1 MKKRLCT
8 LLLALLML
16 LSIVPGQCFAEEAG
30 AAAAPAALA
39 PEILFVECDGN
50 APPMLLADPSD
61 ADVTQLANQLKT
73 YGIQQTATYT
83 PAGGTTLTEA
93 EIAALGQDVGRVIVQ
108 SGTAAYTWRY
118 TGYTGPDEAGV
129 YTLSFTLVTIS
140 DWGALKERL
149 AAKVAAGAVTI
160 TETIT
165 ADSELPEKFLA
176 SWPASAGQNAT
187 EGNEGQTL
195 TYQGSTAAK
204 QSDGRYVYTLSY
216 NLDTLHKS
224 IASAGAAL
232 RQYMKQRNE
241 AVTIQ
246 LKCAASTD
254 DAQKFMGDI
263 MTEATKHTGES
274 TEGDYLRW
282 QYGGYEGIISMMQ
295 SGETT
300 TFTFSYNISYYTT
313 SEQETEMDTFAR
325 NFVGSDAIK
334 KAATPYD
341 KIKAIYDWLC
351 TNVVYDYTNLNSP
364 EYMLKHTAYA
374 AAINHTAVCQGY
386 AVLFYRLAL
395 ECGIDAR
402 VIAGKGK
409 GANGWEDHA
418 WNIVKLGGNYYL
430 LDATWDAGKTPMYYQ
445 YFLKGRDAGLFPNH
459 NPYYNEMVGTQYF
472 GNEYDYTALGV
483 SSTNYDPQ
491 TAVSEQYD
499 LNGGGFDISDL
510 QCLFE
515 YLSTGTVSSGTI
527 DKTKADVNKDGQV
540 NILDY
545 QALYEAY
552 KVWVSKAA

>member
-1 MKKRLCT
+1 MKKRLGT
-8 LLLALLML
+8 LLLALLIL

-39 PEILFVECDGN
+39 PEILFVECDDN
-50 APPMLLADPSD
+50 APPMLLAGPSD

-83 PAGGTTLTEA
+83 PAEGTTMTEA
-93 EIAALGQDVGRVIVQ
+93 EIAALGQDVGRFIVQ

-204 QSDGRYVYTLSY
+204 QSDGSYVYTLSY

-282 QYGGYEGIISMMQ
+282 QYRGYKGTISMMQ

-409 GANGWEDHA
+409 GASGWEDHA

-430 LDATWDAGKTPMYYQ
+430 LDATWDATKELYQ
-445 YFLKGRDAGLFPNH
+445 KPAKYDWFLKGSESFTSH
-459 NPYYNEMVGTQYF
+459 NPGTEQDT
-472 GNEYDYTALGV
+472 YDYTALGV

-515 YLSTGTVSSGTI
+515 YLSTGTVSSI
-527 DKTKADVNKDGQV
+527 DTKKADVNGDGQV

>member
-16 LSIVPGQCFAEEAG
+16 LSIVPGQCFAEEA
-30 AAAAPAALA
+30 AVLA

-50 APPMLLADPSD
+50 APPMLLAGPSD

-83 PAGGTTLTEA
+83 PAEGTTLTEA
-93 EIAALGQDVGRVIVQ
+93 EIAALGQDVGRFIVQ

-118 TGYTGPDEAGV
+118 TGYTGPDEAGA

-204 QSDGRYVYTLSY
+204 QSDGSYVYTLSY

-282 QYGGYEGIISMMQ
+282 QYRGYEGTISMMQ

-313 SEQETEMDTFAR
+313 SEQETEMDAFAR

-341 KIKAIYDWLC
+341 KVKAIYDWLC
-351 TNVVYDYTNLNSP
+351 TNVVYDHRSCVYVKAHRLRGGDKSYGGLP
-364 EYMLKHTAYA
+364 GLCGALLPPGPGVRHR
-374 AAINHTAVCQGY
+374 CPGDRGQGQ
-386 AVLFYRLAL
+386 R
-395 ECGIDAR
+395 R
-402 VIAGKGK
+402 
-409 GANGWEDHA
+409 
-418 WNIVKLGGNYYL
+418 
-430 LDATWDAGKTPMYYQ
+430 
-445 YFLKGRDAGLFPNH
+445 
-459 NPYYNEMVGTQYF
+459 
-472 GNEYDYTALGV
+472 
-483 SSTNYDPQ
+483 
-491 TAVSEQYD
+491 
-499 LNGGGFDISDL
+499 
-510 QCLFE
+510 
-515 YLSTGTVSSGTI
+515 
-527 DKTKADVNKDGQV
+527 
-540 NILDY
+540 
-545 QALYEAY
+545 
-552 KVWVSKAA
+552 

>member
-16 LSIVPGQCFAEEAG
+16 LSIVPGQCFAAEEG
-30 AAAAPAALA
+30 AAAPAALA

-50 APPMLLADPSD
+50 APPMLLAGPSD

-83 PAGGTTLTEA
+83 PAEGTTLTEA
-93 EIAALGQDVGRVIVQ
+93 EIAALGQDVGRFIVQ

-149 AAKVAAGAVTI
+149 AAKVAAGTVTI

-195 TYQGSTAAK
+195 TYQGSTAAE
-204 QSDGRYVYTLSY
+204 QSDGSYVYTLSY
-216 NLDTLHKS
+216 KLDTLHNN

-232 RQYMKQRNE
+232 RQYMKQRNA

-254 DAQKFMGDI
+254 DAQKLMGDI
-263 MTEATKHTGES
+263 MTEATKHTGKA

-282 QYGGYEGIISMMQ
+282 QYGGYVGTISMMQ

-313 SEQETEMDTFAR
+313 SGQETEMDTFAR

-334 KAATPYD
+334 KATTPYD
-341 KIKAIYDWLC
+341 KVKAIYDWLC
-351 TNVVYDYTNLNSP
+351 TNVVYDYTNLNDP
-364 EYMLKHTAYA
+364 AYMLKHTAYA

-402 VIAGKGK
+402 VIAGKGNGSK
-409 GANGWEDHA
+409 GWEDHA
-418 WNIVKLGGNYYL
+418 WNIVKLGGKYYL
-430 LDATWDAGKTPMYYQ
+430 LDATWDAGKTATQYQ
-445 YFLKGRDAGLFPNH
+445 YFLKGRNTGLFPNH
-459 NPYYNEMVGTQYF
+459 NPYLNVTVGTQYF
-472 GNEYDYTALGV
+472 GDEYNYTTLGV
-483 SSTNYDPQ
+483 SPTNYDPQ
-491 TAVSEQYD
+491 TAITEQYD

-515 YLSTGTVSSGTI
+515 HLSGTLA
-527 DKTKADVNKDGQV
+527 TGVTFNTGKADVNGDGQV

-545 QALYEAY
+545 QALYEAWKKY
-552 KVWVSKAA
+552 GTAA

>member
-16 LSIVPGQCFAEEAG
+16 LSIVPGQCFAEEAAVLVVPTVFG
-30 AAAAPAALA
+30 EIRESFTAPLLYENPQNAESAESTVISALNAAHDAGKTSETVTYTA
-39 PEILFVECDGN
+39 VNGQ
-50 APPMLLADPSD
+50 SR
-61 ADVTQLANQLKT
+61 ADVEAFGESIGGNSRCV
-73 YGIQQTATYT
+73 YT
-83 PAGGTTLTEA
+83 SNNYVDYSCWRMDTCTSAGG
-93 EIAALGQDVGRVIVQ
+93 
-108 SGTAAYTWRY
+108 SNYTM
-118 TGYTGPDEAGV
+118 T
-129 YTLSFTLVTIS
+129 FKLVTITG
-140 DWGALKERL
+140 WGHIPGNIPANDPRKTVKANGEIPEAFLKVYGAMAGSLTKVSEDQYL
-149 AAKVAAGAVTI
+149 TYSLSTYTSNFTYTITFAPVTYYTTSAQVAA
-160 TETIT
+160 ELRT
-165 ADSELPEKFLA
+165 AMKNREKTVVLYMHPTDGVDLGGVA
-176 SWPASAGQNAT
+176 
-187 EGNEGQTL
+187 E
-195 TYQGSTAAK
+195 AAM
-204 QSDGRYVYTLSY
+204 
-216 NLDTLHKS
+216 
-224 IASAGAAL
+224 A
-232 RQYMKQRNE
+232 
-241 AVTIQ
+241 
-246 LKCAASTD
+246 
-254 DAQKFMGDI
+254 
-263 MTEATKHTGES
+263 HTGAP
-274 TEGDYLRW
+274 TEGDYLKW
-282 QYGGYEGIISMMQ
+282 QYAGYGASALSWSYGGSNPQCFMITYSITG
-295 SGETT
+295 
-300 TFTFSYNISYYTT
+300 YYTDT
-313 SEQETEMDTFAR
+313 TQEYAVDTFVTEFK
-325 NFVGSDAIK
+325 NSTAIQF
-334 KAATPYD
+334 ATDDYE

-430 LDATWDAGKTPMYYQ
+430 LDATWDATKELYQ
-445 YFLKGRDAGLFPNH
+445 KPAKYDWFLKGSESFTSH
-459 NPYYNEMVGTQYF
+459 NPGTEQDT
-472 GNEYDYTALGV
+472 YDYTALGI

-515 YLSTGTVSSGTI
+515 YLSGTLAETI
-527 DKTKADVNKDGQV
+527 DMEKADVNGDGQV